1 MQMANDTANEILA
14 AWETSSHYWSK
25 HQLLIEKMYASL
37 SRALIEDAQ
46 IGLAQA
52 VLDVGGGSGEPS
64 LTIAPIVGNL
74 GQVTYTDPSAG
85 MVKAAHDEAERRGI
99 RNIQFHQCP
108 AQQLPFEKNS
118 FDASISR
125 LSVMFFPDVVAGL
138 REMLRVTKPDGRL
151 SFVVWASRDLN
162 PFFTVVAEVL
172 NKFVTADVEDEDAP
186 GAFRFAAPGKLARLL
201 QEAGAVAVTERALGF
216 GIKAPIT
223 AASFWELRSEMSDTF
238 RNKLK
243 NLSTEQVAAAKAAVE
258 EAVSPYFG
266 NGEMDFPGD
275 VLVIT
280 GLKPE
285 A

>member
-1 MQMANDTANEILA
+1 MANDTANEILA

-25 HQLLIEKMYASL
+25 HQLLIEKMFATL

-46 IGLAQA
+46 IRLAQS

-64 LTIAPIVGNL
+64 LTIAPIVGDL

-85 MVKAAHDEAERRGI
+85 MVKAARDEAGRRGI

-125 LSVMFFPDVVAGL
+125 LSVMFFPDVIAGL
-138 REMLRVTKPDGRL
+138 REMLRVTKPEGRL
-151 SFVVWASRDLN
+151 SFVVWASRDAN
-162 PFFTVVAEVL
+162 PFFTVVTEVL
-172 NKFVTADVEDEDAP
+172 DKFVAAEVEDEDAP
-186 GAFRFAAPGKLARLL
+186 GAFRFATPGKLSRLL
-201 QEAGAVAVTERALGF
+201 QEAGAIAVAERALRF
-216 GIKAPIT
+216 GIEAPIT

-243 NLSTEQVAAAKAAVE
+243 NLSTAQAAAVKTEVEKAVA
-258 EAVSPYFG
+258 PYFEH
-266 NGEMDFPGD
+266 GEMNFPGA

-280 GLKPE
+280 GRKPGS
-285 A
+285 